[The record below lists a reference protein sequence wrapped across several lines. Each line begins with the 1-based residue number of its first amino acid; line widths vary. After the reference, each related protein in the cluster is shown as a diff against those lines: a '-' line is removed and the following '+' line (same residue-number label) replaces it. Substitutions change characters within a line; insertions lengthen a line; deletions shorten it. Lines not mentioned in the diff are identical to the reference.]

1 MEIQQR
7 ARPKLIQS
15 RDELDQV
22 QISTSSFIPTSAIAL
37 GLPKGTSIDL
47 DIRYWF
53 AHMFPCQ

>member
-22 QISTSSFIPTSAIAL
+22 QISTSFFIPTSAIAL

-47 DIRYWF
+47 DIRY
-53 AHMFPCQ
+53 